1 MQLEK
6 ELNQNLEQDEDPNEA
21 EEEKNRKKALS
32 AHTELYIQV
41 YLFKASVTSLLMIA
55 IQILLYFW
63 SISWIN
69 NQERAMAHLNR
80 LSLLKSE
87 VKYLNTLTIESISN
101 HAAITIEGKGS
112 RLGPHSLES
121 NMVEVMGR
129 SISTDL
135 RLLNDDINKNFHTWL
150 SDYNDLLFRVSNEN
164 VCKEV
169 FESSSKYGFQS
180 KTITEFV

>member
-112 RLGPHSLES
+112 RLALIP
-121 NMVEVMGR
+121 
-129 SISTDL
+129 
-135 RLLNDDINKNFHTWL
+135 
-150 SDYNDLLFRVSNEN
+150 
-164 VCKEV
+164 
-169 FESSSKYGFQS
+169 
-180 KTITEFV
+180 